1 MSLEIEIAEL
11 RKAIVELTA
20 VVTNN
25 NIGAASSEVVKGASA
40 EKAAAK
46 PKATKGTSAKK
57 EEPVVEDD
65 GLELD
70 GLNDDIPEDDGL
82 GLDDEPETVA
92 VTKDDLKAE
101 FQKLAK
107 KSGGRETVQGILKKY
122 KATSFNDLKE
132 SDFGAAFADVQK
144 ALK

>member
-1 MSLEIEIAEL
+1 MSLEVEISEL

-25 NIGAASSEVVKGASA
+25 NIGAASSEVVKGAA
-40 EKAAAK
+40 EKPAAK
-46 PKATKGTSAKK
+46 PKATKGSSTKK

-65 GLELD
+65 GLDLD
-70 GLNDDIPEDDGL
+70 APAEETVADDDL
-82 GLDDEPETVA
+82 GLDEELEAPA

-132 SDFGAAFADVQK
+132 ENFAAAFADVQK

>member
-1 MSLEIEIAEL
+1 MPLEIEIAEL

-25 NIGAASSEVVKGASA
+25 NIAAVGQCSGETKVA

-46 PKATKGTSAKK
+46 PKAAKPAPKK

-65 GLELD
+65 GLDLD
-70 GLNDDIPEDDGL
+70 APAEEAVADDL
-82 GLDDEPETVA
+82 GLDDEPEVA
-92 VTKDDLKAE
+92 SVTKDDLKAE

-144 ALK
+144 ALN